1 MMVSPPSTFRLATGL
16 GAVLSTVNAR
26 VPVAV
31 LPRALVLV
39 TDSVYWPSVSV
50 AGRVMSAFHAPLA
63 SAVASPGSSVTCLLL
78 SMMLSFSLAPASAT
92 PAILIGWPASAAL
105 TVSSVP
111 AIWPMMACLP
121 EVFIVIFVVVSG
133 PRLPAASSEVTLTV

>member
-1 MMVSPPSTFRLATGL
+1 
-16 GAVLSTVNAR
+16 
-26 VPVAV
+26 
-31 LPRALVLV
+31 
-39 TDSVYWPSVSV
+39 
-50 AGRVMSAFHAPLA
+50 
-63 SAVASPGSSVTCLLL
+63 
-78 SMMLSFSLAPASAT
+78 MMLSFSLAPASAT
-92 PAILIGWPASAAL
+92 PAILIGWLASVAL